1 MRKRFNLGGGAD
13 MGRDKKVPKVPDMNK
28 RTTDRKLNL
37 DRAMKV
43 LEKEKGKPKD
53 PTQPRVKGP
62 TVATPLGLPSIVKA
76 IIKGSRKFTKKNP
89 DKVKEIMK
97 KDLPDKTKELLKKLK
112 EKK

>member
-13 MGRDKKVPKVPDMNK
+13 MGRDRKVPKVPSF
-28 RTTDRKLNL
+28 RTKLDA

-43 LEKEKGKPKD
+43 LEKEKGKPTD
-53 PTQPRVKGP
+53 PTQKRVKGP
-62 TVATPLGLPSIVKA
+62 TVGTPLGLPSIVKA

>member
-13 MGRDKKVPKVPDMNK
+13 MGRDRKVPKVPGSGISRLLDV
-28 RTTDRKLNL
+28 
-37 DRAMKV
+37 DRAMKT
-43 LEKEKGKPKD
+43 LEKEKGKPID
-53 PTQPRVKGP
+53 PTQKRVKGP
-62 TVATPLGLPSIVKA
+62 MVGTPAGLPSVVKA

>member
-13 MGRDKKVPKVPDMNK
+13 MGRDRKVPRVPSF
-28 RTTDRKLNL
+28 RTKLDA

-43 LEKEKGKPKD
+43 LEKEKGKPTD

-62 TVATPLGLPSIVKA
+62 TVATPLGLPSIVKG
-76 IIKGSRKFTKKNP
+76 IIKSARKFTKKNP

-97 KDLPDKTKELLKKLK
+97 KDLPEKTKKLLEKLK
-112 EKK
+112 GKK